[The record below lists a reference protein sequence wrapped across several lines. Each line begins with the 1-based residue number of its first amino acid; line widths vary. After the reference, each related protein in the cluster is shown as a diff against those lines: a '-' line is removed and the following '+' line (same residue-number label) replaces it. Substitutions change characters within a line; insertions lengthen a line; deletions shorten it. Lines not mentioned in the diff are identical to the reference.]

1 MNDENDVHDVN
12 DVNDQDKLMAALA
25 WIIPIL
31 AIVMLFVEDMKNRP
45 FQKYHA
51 VNSLAFSIVFFVVV
65 TILSAVTFGFGS
77 CLFVLWFVVIYW
89 AIKAYQGEWVVVP
102 VITDFVKKQ
111 GWV

>member
-1 MNDENDVHDVN
+1 M
-12 DVNDQDKLMAALA
+12 LMT
-25 WIIPIL
+25 
-31 AIVMLFVEDMKNRP
+31 R
-45 FQKYHA
+45 
-51 VNSLAFSIVFFVVV
+51 
-65 TILSAVTFGFGS
+65 TS